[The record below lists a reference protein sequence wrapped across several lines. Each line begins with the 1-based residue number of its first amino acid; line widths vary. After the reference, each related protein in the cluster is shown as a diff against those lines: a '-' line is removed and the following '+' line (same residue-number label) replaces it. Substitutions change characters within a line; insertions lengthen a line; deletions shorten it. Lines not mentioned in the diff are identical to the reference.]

1 MQCFLLTET
10 GVPTSGRLTP
20 ALQGSLDIYDST
32 PAQGQG
38 CTTCPCAALVS
49 PGETVSIKVHTV
61 YSDGL
66 NRMKFVYRSWTL
78 QGRPQNCIMVRA
90 KRRLVRQD
98 AVPFIFSYHRN
109 TLISAAT
116 FIRSSK
122 CPLKKPTWLSNEFE
136 FLEPLSLCIWISIVL
151 YNLAILSQS
160 SQNALNIKWN
170 LVLIMGDCFEHNSPK
185 PNLKVIHVHSA
196 KWNSNHK
203 GIF

>member
-1 MQCFLLTET
+1 MQTDSTTHYCSPTLLYHLINLSGIQKIFLHLCQLLPSLATHFNTSNIEIKQAFSHLSQVTSQWLAMQCFLLTET

-122 CPLKKPTWLSNEFE
+122 CPLKKPT
-136 FLEPLSLCIWISIVL
+136 
-151 YNLAILSQS
+151 
-160 SQNALNIKWN
+160 
-170 LVLIMGDCFEHNSPK
+170 
-185 PNLKVIHVHSA
+185 
-196 KWNSNHK
+196 
-203 GIF
+203 